1 MKVGVSP
8 PSTSVGRFLPGVS
21 IMDRYIIGELIP
33 PFLFGV
39 GAFSSLGVAIGTVF
53 QLVRELADNDISL
66 GLALKV
72 FALQL
77 PYYISLSLPMSM
89 LLAALLGYS
98 RLASDNE
105 ITALRSCGI
114 GLYRLVLPAILAGLI
129 VTGAAFTLDQ
139 VIVPAAH
146 YEATQTLDRALK
158 GEATVLGERNIIYP
172 EFGKVK
178 RNGDREAS
186 PKENRIETLIRLFYA
201 EEFDGTTMRGLTILD
216 RSRPGFNQLILAE
229 SANWNPQDNIWDFN
243 NGVIYA
249 IAPDGSYRNI
259 VQFEHYRLPLPR
271 APLDF
276 VQNDRDYV
284 EMNIPQTLEKLALL
298 RQSGKQKE
306 IRKASIRLQ
315 QKFALPFASLAFG
328 LMGAVLGSRQARTS
342 RATGFGVCVLM
353 IFTYYLLMSVG
364 DALGLSGIVPP
375 WLAAWLP
382 TLLGLGVGMAL
393 LQRSARI

>member
-1 MKVGVSP
+1 MKVGVS
-8 PSTSVGRFLPGVS
+8 STDRSVGRFLPGVS
-21 IMDRYIIGELIP
+21 VMDRYIFGELVP

-53 QLVRELADNDISL
+53 QLVRELADNDITL
-66 GLALKV
+66 AIALKV

-89 LLAALLGYS
+89 LLATLLGYS

-114 GLYRLVLPAILAGLI
+114 GLYRLVIPAILAGLM
-129 VTGAAFTLDQ
+129 VTGVAFTLDQ
-139 VIVPAAH
+139 IVVPAAH
-146 YEATQTLDRALK
+146 YEATQTLERAVK
-158 GEATVLGERNIIYP
+158 GKVNLLGKRNIIYP

-178 RNGDREAS
+178 RNG
-186 PKENRIETLIRLFYA
+186 KRIETLIRLFYA
-201 EEFDGTTMRGLTILD
+201 EEFDGQTMRGLTILD
-216 RSRPGFNQLILAE
+216 RSRPGFNQLLLAE
-229 SANWNPQDNIWDFN
+229 SAMWNAEDNIWDFN

-259 VQFEHYRLPLPR
+259 VQFQHYRLPLPR

-276 VQNDRDYV
+276 VKNDRDYV
-284 EMNIPQTLEKLALL
+284 EMNIPQILEKLQLL
-298 RQSGKQKE
+298 QQSGKEKE
-306 IRKASIRLQ
+306 IRKATIRLQ
-315 QKFALPFASLAFG
+315 QKIALPFASLAFG

-353 IFTYYLLMSVG
+353 IFAYYLLMSVG
-364 DALGLSGIVPP
+364 DALGLSGVLPP

-382 TLLGLGVGMAL
+382 TLLGLGIGMVL
-393 LQRSARI
+393 LQRSART